1 VSDSEGRKLRVGVLC
16 GGRSSEHSISCLS
29 GFSLLAAIDRE
40 KFEPIPLGI
49 TEGGKWVY
57 LEGLTDRFTILSG
70 QLPVV
75 PADAPALTLNSEG
88 ILAYGRNL
96 DIDLIFPVLH
106 GPYGEDGTIQGL
118 LEMFDIPYVGA
129 GVLASAI
136 GMDKATYK
144 RLCMEAGIP
153 SVDFDVLLWN
163 EWQRYKSEITARL
176 QEQFT
181 LPVFVKPSRAGSSNG
196 ISKVKSWSELDAA
209 ISLAKDFD
217 EKILVEAFAPGREL
231 ECGILGDRVSRVGEI
246 RVSGNHEFYDFEAKY
261 LDDSTELI
269 VPAKIPAEVEREIQ
283 QLALDAF
290 ALIDGKGI
298 ARVDFFLTD
307 QGKIILNELNTM
319 PGFTATSMYPRL
331 WDATGVNYREVITRL
346 IGMSATTRRLDR

>member
-1 VSDSEGRKLRVGVLC
+1 MGRKLRVGVLC

-29 GFSLLAAIDRE
+29 GVSLLAAIDRE
-40 KFEPIPLGI
+40 KFEAIPLGI
-49 TEGGKWVY
+49 TESGKWVY
-57 LEGLTDRFTILSG
+57 LEGLTDRLTIIDG
-70 QLPVV
+70 KLPVV
-75 PADAPALTLNSEG
+75 PADAPALTVNSEG
-88 ILAYGRNL
+88 IFVNGKNL
-96 DIDLIFPVLH
+96 DVDLIFPVLH

-136 GMDKATYK
+136 GMDKATCK
-144 RLCMEAGIP
+144 RLFMEAGIP
-153 SVDFDVLLWN
+153 SVEFDVLFWS
-163 EWQRYKSEITARL
+163 EWQSYKGEITARL
-176 QEQFT
+176 KNQFT

-209 ISLAKDFD
+209 LSLAKDFD
-217 EKILVEAFAPGREL
+217 EKILVEAYAPGREL
-231 ECGILGDRVSRVGEI
+231 ECGILGDRASRVGEI
-246 RVSGNHEFYDFEAKY
+246 RVLGNHEFYDFEAKY

-269 VPAKIPAEVEREIQ
+269 VPANIPVEVEREIA

-307 QGKIILNELNTM
+307 QGEIILNELNTM

-331 WDATGVNYREVITRL
+331 WDATGVTYREVITRL
-346 IGMSATTRRLDR
+346 IEMSATSR